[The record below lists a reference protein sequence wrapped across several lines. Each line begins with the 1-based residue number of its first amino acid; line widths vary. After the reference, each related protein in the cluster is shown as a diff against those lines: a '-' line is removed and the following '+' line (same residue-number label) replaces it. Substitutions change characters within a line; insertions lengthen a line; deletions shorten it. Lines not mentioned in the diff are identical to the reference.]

1 MAIHPKVDVI
11 CFDRAVTTMLVYNA
25 TSFTFN
31 HEYTCGSAI
40 FMMPFQRTDLL
51 TDWLS
56 GPYIADWLI

>member
-31 HEYTCGSAI
+31 HEYTCSSAI

-51 TDWLS
+51 T
-56 GPYIADWLI
+56 G